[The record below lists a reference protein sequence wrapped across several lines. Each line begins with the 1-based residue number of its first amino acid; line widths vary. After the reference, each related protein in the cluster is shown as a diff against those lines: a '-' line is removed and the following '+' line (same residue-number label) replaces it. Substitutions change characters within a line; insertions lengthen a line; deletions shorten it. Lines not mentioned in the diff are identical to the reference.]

1 MLCEK
6 GIQRFKDLI
15 SLATTKFY
23 FIFYNVLCK
32 QIDRIAMG
40 SLVRSSLVNAF
51 LAYHEQDWLE
61 RCSFEY
67 RPLYYRTVCL

>member
-1 MLCEK
+1 MLCKK

-23 FIFYNVLCK
+23 FIFYVLCK

-40 SLVRSSLVNAF
+40 SLVRPSLVNAF
-51 LAYHEQDWLE
+51 LAYHEQDWLD
-61 RCSFEY
+61 RCPFEY

>member
-1 MLCEK
+1 MLCKK

-40 SLVRSSLVNAF
+40 SLVRPSLVNAF
-51 LAYHEQDWLE
+51 LAYHEQDWLN
-61 RCSFEY
+61 RCPLEY